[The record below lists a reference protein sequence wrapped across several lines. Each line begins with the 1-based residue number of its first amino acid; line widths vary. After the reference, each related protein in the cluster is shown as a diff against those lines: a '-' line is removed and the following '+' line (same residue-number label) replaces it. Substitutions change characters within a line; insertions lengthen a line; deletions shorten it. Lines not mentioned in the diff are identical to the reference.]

1 MYSCIFK
8 STVPMLV
15 TTVLLKKYT
24 RFGWILQSINVS
36 FLAFRFSSV
45 ISSPPPRL
53 HYSISY
59 RLFSRISFTCLNPGL
74 VNQLLA
80 DDRDTNK
87 QNLGIERYAVIP
99 LSNNVGIVGWVPNCD
114 TLYQLIK
121 EFREKVILI
130 KLLTHQLQLN
140 NFKNVNTNFQ
150 AQLNP
155 TQTHLACDLEKE
167 TTTVVYSM

>member
-8 STVPMLV
+8 STAPMLV
-15 TTVLLKKYT
+15 TIIKEIH
-24 RFGWILQSINVS
+24 WIWLDSTIHQC
-36 FLAFRFSSV
+36 V
-45 ISSPPPRL
+45 ISCFPFLLCDLLPPPRL

-130 KLLTHQLQLN
+130 KFLTHQLKY
-140 NFKNVNTNFQ
+140 FKNVKTNFQ

-155 TQTHLACDLEKE
+155 T
-167 TTTVVYSM
+167 